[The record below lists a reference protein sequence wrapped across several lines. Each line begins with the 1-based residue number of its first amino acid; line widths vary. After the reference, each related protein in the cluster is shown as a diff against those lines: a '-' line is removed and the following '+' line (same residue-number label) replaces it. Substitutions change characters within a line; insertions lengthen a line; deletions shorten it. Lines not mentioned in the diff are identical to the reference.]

1 MNFYC
6 LNKVETKHN
15 EWNTK
20 DYLMNNEKTEKTE
33 KTEKN
38 FNGKFI
44 LNFKRV
50 TVWSRNPDI
59 YWTFNTIDEAMDFVK
74 KEKLI
79 DNCTMEVVTCKV

>member
-1 MNFYC
+1 MNFHC

-20 DYLMNNEKTEKTE
+20 DYLMNNEKTEK
-33 KTEKN
+33 N
-38 FNGKFI
+38 LNGKFI
-44 LNFKRV
+44 LNYKKV

-79 DNCTMEVVTCKV
+79 DNFTLEVVTCKV

>member
-1 MNFYC
+1 
-6 LNKVETKHN
+6 
-15 EWNTK
+15 
-20 DYLMNNEKTEKTE
+20 MNNEKTEKNV
-33 KTEKN
+33 K
-38 FNGKFI
+38 GKFI

-79 DNCTMEVVTCKV
+79 DNFTLEVISCRV

>member
-1 MNFYC
+1 MNFHC

-20 DYLMNNEKTEKTE
+20 DYLMNNEKTEK
-33 KTEKN
+33 N
-38 FNGKFI
+38 LNGKFI
-44 LNFKRV
+44 LYYKKV

-79 DNCTMEVVTCKV
+79 DNFTLEVVTCKV